1 LTKFKASAAP
11 TRDCGRGLLRESV
24 RWSNAMTIKGAMR
37 LAAVIYPS
45 GFKIDDFLT
54 RLADLLRTDHV
65 KLAGVL
71 QENAHDVAGF
81 CSAMTLVDLT
91 TRSRFRISQDLGSQA
106 QGCRLDARGI
116 AEIGPLL
123 ERTLNQDVELIILNR
138 FGKAEA
144 EGGGLRSAFV
154 RAMEAGIPTVTAV
167 REPYIEAW
175 SQFHG
180 RFAIDLATDL
190 DVVLAWCRESVRELR
205 AARCSELSPID

>member
-1 LTKFKASAAP
+1 
-11 TRDCGRGLLRESV
+11 
-24 RWSNAMTIKGAMR
+24 MTIMGTIR
-37 LAAVIYPS
+37 LAAVVYQS

-54 RLADLLRTDHV
+54 RLANQLRADQV
-65 KLAGVL
+65 KVAGVL
-71 QENAHDVAGF
+71 QENARDVAGF

-91 TRSRFRISQDLGSQA
+91 SRSRFRISQDLGSQA

-154 RAMEAGIPTVTAV
+154 RAMEAGIPTVTAL
-167 REPYIEAW
+167 RAPYAEAW

-180 RFAIDLATDL
+180 RLAIDLAADL
-190 DVVLAWCRESVRELR
+190 DAVLAWCRESVRQLR
-205 AARCSELSPID
+205 VARRSELSPTG

>member
-1 LTKFKASAAP
+1 LTDFKAAVAP
-11 TRDCGRGLLRESV
+11 GREKCRGLPREAV
-24 RWSNAMTIKGAMR
+24 RWSNVMTIKGAMR
-37 LAAVIYPS
+37 LAAMVYHS

-54 RLADLLRTDHV
+54 RLADLLRADQV

-71 QENAHDVAGF
+71 QENTRDVSGA

-91 TRSRFRISQDLGSQA
+91 SRSRFRISQDLGSQA
-106 QGCRLDARGI
+106 EGCRLDVRGI

-123 ERTLNQDVELIILNR
+123 ERTIDQDAELIILNR

-144 EGGGLRSAFV
+144 EGGGLRAAFV
-154 RAMEAGIPTVTAV
+154 RAMEAGIPTLTAV

-180 RFAIDLATDL
+180 RLAIDLPADFAT
-190 DVVLAWCRESVRELR
+190 VLAWCRESVRQLR
-205 AARCSELSPID
+205 AARRSEMSPTG

>member
-1 LTKFKASAAP
+1 
-11 TRDCGRGLLRESV
+11 
-24 RWSNAMTIKGAMR
+24 MTITGTAR
-37 LAAVIYPS
+37 LAAVVYQS

-54 RLADLLRTDHV
+54 RLVNLLRADQV
-65 KLAGVL
+65 KIAGVL
-71 QENAHDVAGF
+71 QENARDVAGF

-91 TRSRFRISQDLGSQA
+91 SRRRFRISQDLGSQA

-123 ERTLNQDVELIILNR
+123 ERTLDQDVELIILNR

-167 REPYIEAW
+167 RVPYTEAW
-175 SQFHG
+175 WLFHG
-180 RFAIDLATDL
+180 QFAAELATDL
-190 DVVLAWCRESVRELR
+190 DAVLAWCRESVRQLR
-205 AARCSELSPID
+205 AARRGELSATGKVQGHRHG

>member
-1 LTKFKASAAP
+1 
-11 TRDCGRGLLRESV
+11 
-24 RWSNAMTIKGAMR
+24 MTITGTIR

-45 GFKIDDFLT
+45 GFKIDEFLT
-54 RLADLLRTDHV
+54 RLVHRLHADHV
-65 KLAGVL
+65 KVAGVL
-71 QENAHDVAGF
+71 QENARDAAGV
-81 CSAMTLVDLT
+81 CSAMTLVELT
-91 TRSRFRISQDLGSQA
+91 SRSRFRISQDLGSQA

-123 ERTLNQDVELIILNR
+123 ERTLDQNVELIILNR

-167 REPYIEAW
+167 REDYVEAW

-180 RFAIDLATDL
+180 RLAIDLATDL
-190 DVVLAWCRESVRELR
+190 DAALAWCRDSVRQLR
-205 AARCSELSPID
+205 TTQRTELSPIG